1 MPLPSMKDQFA
12 ALIAAPSV
20 SCTQAHL
27 DQSNR
32 PVIDLLATW
41 LGDLG
46 FACDIQ
52 QVSRIARAMVTQFG
66 FSEVLGNVDYANERE
81 SYLGTSSGGTSHSG
95 NTQKLIDDE
104 VKKIVDEGYA
114 RAKQILT
121 EKNDDLHRLAQGLL
135 EFETLTGDQIRR
147 VIAGEPLDA
156 KDDGMGSD
164 NGGSGVVAIPKTRAK
179 KPSPTEA
186 PEPSA

>member
-1 MPLPSMKDQFA
+1 MSTNSRTATNVFAGKQPAEVRSLAGLPILCIDNEPQ
-12 ALIAAPSV
+12 V
-20 SCTQAHL
+20 L
-27 DQSNR
+27 D
-32 PVIDLLATW
+32 
-41 LGDLG
+41 G
-46 FACDIQ
+46 
-52 QVSRIARAMVTQFG
+52 M
-66 FSEVLGNVDYANERE
+66 EVLGNVDYANERE

-135 EFETLTGDQIRR
+135 EYETLTGDQIRK
-147 VIAGEPLDA
+147 VIAGEPLGGPDDA
-156 KDDGMGSD
+156 ANSDGGGS
-164 NGGSGVVAIPKTRAK
+164 SGVVAIPKTRAR
-179 KPSPTEA
+179 KPKASEQ